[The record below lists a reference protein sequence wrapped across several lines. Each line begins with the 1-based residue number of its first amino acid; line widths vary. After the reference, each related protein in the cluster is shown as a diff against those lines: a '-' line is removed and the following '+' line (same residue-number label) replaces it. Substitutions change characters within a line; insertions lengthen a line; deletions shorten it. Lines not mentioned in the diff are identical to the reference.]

1 MNEKWKNNLGAYL
14 AEAGAYRIKY
24 LKEQLSKYCEEY
36 RKYLEEFKSVMVKT
50 DNYGDIEDE
59 RYLVILK
66 ITISTIDTGQVTPFI
81 IGLNFNND
89 GNLAIKYSTSFD
101 FSKNT
106 FEKQDDLSPYT
117 FKKEIISEPEKTEKG
132 YVLELINRRLMNYF
146 DEIKKNN

>member
-66 ITISTIDTGQVTPFI
+66 ITISTKS
-81 IGLNFNND
+81 L
-89 GNLAIKYSTSFD
+89 
-101 FSKNT
+101 
-106 FEKQDDLSPYT
+106 EKA
-117 FKKEIISEPEKTEKG
+117 
-132 YVLELINRRLMNYF
+132 
-146 DEIKKNN
+146 KKNVILLRKGSATVS